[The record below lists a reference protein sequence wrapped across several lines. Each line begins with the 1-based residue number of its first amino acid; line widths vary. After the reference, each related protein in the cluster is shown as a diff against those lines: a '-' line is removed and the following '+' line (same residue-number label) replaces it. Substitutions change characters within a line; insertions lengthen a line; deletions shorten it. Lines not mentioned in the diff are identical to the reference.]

1 MKKDLKLLETLLG
14 HKQMI
19 GVTTFALVAFG
30 VVALIMMPRDEF
42 PQFTIRQGIVI
53 GIYPGA
59 SAEQVEEQL
68 TKKVES
74 YLFSYESVKKSK
86 THSISKENLMVIY
99 VEVDENE
106 KNPDAFWA
114 KLRHGLNEMK
124 GQLPAGVLSVTADND
139 FGNTSAILL
148 SIESDTKT
156 YRDLEGYIKQFED
169 EVRKIPAVSRVK
181 RYGMQQE
188 QVSIY
193 LDDAKL
199 NSYGIKPLMVLAN
212 LRGGGMVSYSG
223 SIDNGTTV
231 SPVHIPLT
239 YRTESDI
246 ANQIVYAGPDGATLR
261 LKDFARIE
269 REYATPSSYIRTNGK
284 KCLIVSLEM
293 RPGNNIVSFGDDVAV
308 EIDKMKNNLPPDV
321 NFTVISSLPDA
332 VSGAIANFL
341 KEFLIAIISV
351 ILVTIVLLPGRV
363 AMVAASTIPVS
374 IMITI
379 GILWAF
385 GVDLQT
391 VSLAGLII
399 VLGMVVDNAIVIID
413 NYVEELDLGMTP
425 WDAATRSV
433 VDLFGSVF
441 LATMIIISFFAPMVI
456 FMTGVGRDFV
466 GSLPLTVTIA
476 LLVSLGTAAIL
487 VPLMSYFLIKHG
499 IAHESQGRKA
509 KFLGWIQKWYEK
521 GLDWSFQHKKTVV
534 AIGAASFLLGL
545 GILAITPQESFPR
558 IDRNQFAAEIY
569 LPEGYSL
576 EQTNKVMTE
585 LEQIFLKDNRVV
597 SVSAFV
603 GTSSPRF
610 HTIYAP
616 NFPSKN
622 YGQFLV
628 ITESNEATLEILDEY
643 SVKYS
648 NKWPEANIKWKQL
661 DFMPERAPVEVRI
674 SGDSIR
680 TIKKVADEVM
690 ALARTCEGASWIRTD
705 FENPVQAV
713 NLNLKSDEISRL
725 GYSSS
730 MLAYSIMTGTEG
742 FPVSTVWEGDYPVNV
757 TMLVDRKVKRSVDEI
772 MNMSITAPFVVTS
785 VPLRQLVDARPAWNE
800 GTIARRNGVRTLTV
814 RVDVERGL
822 LADKIF
828 RQLRGKVDKM
838 DLPEGV
844 SVSYGGEY
852 AMSGEHLTPLGYSMV
867 TSIIL
872 AFLILLLKFRK
883 TGKSIAIMLTMP
895 LSVFGAAFGVWVMN
909 YPFSVT
915 AFIGLIGLMGIV
927 VRNGIILVGYAE
939 DLRKQKHITVLDA
952 AVAAAKRRMRPIFLT
967 SAAAAVGVVPM
978 VISGSSLWGPLGSVI
993 CFGLIFGMILSLFL
1007 LPVLYYYVER
1017 HEDKHPEEVVAQ

>member
-1 MKKDLKLLETLLG
+1 
-14 HKQMI
+14 MI
-19 GVTTFALVAFG
+19 GVTTFVLVAFG

-308 EIDKMKNNLPPDV
+308 EIDKMKNKLPPDV

-569 LPEGYSL
+569 
-576 EQTNKVMTE
+576 
-585 LEQIFLKDNRVV
+585 
-597 SVSAFV
+597 
-603 GTSSPRF
+603 
-610 HTIYAP
+610 
-616 NFPSKN
+616 FPSKN

-757 TMLVDRKVKRSVDEI
+757 TMLVDKKVKRSVDEI

-814 RVDVERGL
+814 RVDVVRGL
-822 LADKIF
+822 LADNIF

-844 SVSYGGEY
+844 SISYGGEY

-939 DLRKQKHITVLDA
+939 DLRKQKHISVLDA

-978 VISGSSLWGPLGSVI
+978 VMSGSSLWGPLGSVI

-1017 HEDKHPEEVVAQ
+1017 HEDKHPEEVVAR